1 MCDDV
6 KFEKSS
12 GNVFKDIGFSDEE
25 AEALS
30 FRTKLTFEVFTLL
43 KKSRLRRAKAA
54 ELLAVDPA
62 DISKLKNGDDD
73 HFSLM
78 SLSDFRDR
86 LKRYMEDQVTLSE
99 NDDKQNTTNVLGVE
113 K

>member
-1 MCDDV
+1 M

-43 KKSRLRRAKAA
+43 KKSRLRRVKAA
-54 ELLAVDPA
+54 KLLAVDPA
-62 DISKLKNGDDD
+62 NISKLKNGDDD
-73 HFSLM
+73 HFSLAC
-78 SLSDFRDR
+78 LSDFRDR
-86 LKRYMEDQVTLSE
+86 LKRYMEDRGTLSE
-99 NDDKQNTTNVLGVE
+99 NDDTQNATDVLGAGR
-113 K
+113 

>member
-30 FRTKLTFEVFTLL
+30 FRTQLTFEVFTLL
-43 KKSRLRRAKAA
+43 KESRLRRVKAV
-54 ELLAVDPA
+54 ELLAVDPT

-73 HFSLM
+73 HFSLAC
-78 SLSDFRDR
+78 LSDFRDR
-86 LKRYMEDQVTLSE
+86 LKLYVENRATLLE
-99 NDDKQNTTNVLGVE
+99 NDDTQNATNALGAG

>member
-25 AEALS
+25 AEVLS
-30 FRTKLTFEVFTLL
+30 LRTKLTFEVFTLL
-43 KKSRLRRAKAA
+43 KKSRLRRMKAA
-54 ELLAVDPA
+54 KLLAVDPA
-62 DISKLKNGDDD
+62 DISKLKNGEDD
-73 HFSLM
+73 HFSLAC
-78 SLSDFRDR
+78 LSDFRDR
-86 LKRYMEDQVTLSE
+86 LKCYMDAQAMLSE
-99 NDDKQNTTNVLGVE
+99 DSKKQNATDVLGVE

>member
-25 AEALS
+25 AEVLS

-43 KKSRLRRAKAA
+43 KKSRLRRVKAA
-54 ELLAVDPA
+54 KLLAVDPA

-73 HFSLM
+73 HFSLAC
-78 SLSDFRDR
+78 LSDFRDR
-86 LKRYMEDQVTLSE
+86 LKRYMEGRVTPSE
-99 NDDKQNTTNVLGVE
+99 NDDTQNATGVLGAGR
-113 K
+113 

>member
-30 FRTKLTFEVFTLL
+30 FRTKLTFEIFTLL
-43 KKSRLRRAKAA
+43 KKSRLRRVKAA
-54 ELLAVDPA
+54 KLLAVDPA
-62 DISKLKNGDDD
+62 DISKLKDGDDD
-73 HFSLM
+73 HFSLAC
-78 SLSDFRDR
+78 LSDFRDR
-86 LKRYMEDQVTLSE
+86 LKRYMEGQVTLSE
-99 NDDKQNTTNVLGVE
+99 NNDKQNATDVLGVG

>member
-1 MCDDV
+1 MSDDV

-30 FRTKLTFEVFTLL
+30 FRTQLTFEVFTLL
-43 KKSRLRRAKAA
+43 KKSRLRRVKAA
-54 ELLAVDPA
+54 KLLAVDPA

-73 HFSLM
+73 HFSLAC
-78 SLSDFRDR
+78 LAEFRDR
-86 LKRYMEDQVTLSE
+86 LKHYMEGQATLSE
-99 NDDKQNTTNVLGVE
+99 NDDKQNATDVLGVG

>member
-1 MCDDV
+1 MCDNV

-12 GNVFKDIGFSDEE
+12 GNVFRDIGFSAAE

-30 FRTKLTFEVFTLL
+30 FRTQLTFEVFTLL

-54 ELLAVDPA
+54 KLLAVAPA

-73 HFSLM
+73 HFSVAC
-78 SLSDFRDR
+78 LSDFRDR
-86 LKRYMEDQVTLSE
+86 LKHYMEGDL
-99 NDDKQNTTNVLGVE
+99 L
-113 K
+113 

>member
-6 KFEKSS
+6 KLEKSS
-12 GNVFKDIGFSDEE
+12 GNVFKDIDFSDEE

-30 FRTKLTFEVFTLL
+30 FRTKLIFEVFTLL
-43 KKSRLRRAKAA
+43 KKSRLRRVKAA
-54 ELLAVDPA
+54 KLLAVDPA

-73 HFSLM
+73 HFSLAC
-78 SLSDFRDR
+78 LSDFQDR
-86 LKRYMEDQVTLSE
+86 LKRYMEDRVMLSE
-99 NDDKQNTTNVLGVE
+99 NNDIQNATDTGAG